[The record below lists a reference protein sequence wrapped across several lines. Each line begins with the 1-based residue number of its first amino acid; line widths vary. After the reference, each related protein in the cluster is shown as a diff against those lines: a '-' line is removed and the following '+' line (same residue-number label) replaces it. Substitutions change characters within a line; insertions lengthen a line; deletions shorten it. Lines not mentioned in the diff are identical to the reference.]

1 MTTNGSAAMAM
12 ANGATAMTVVS
23 SPARADLSIRFTQ
36 EEERIILETCCGGA
50 SKSEAHALISIA
62 EARGLNPILG
72 ECYFVKRWDSQSNS
86 NKWAVQ
92 ASIDSFRI
100 KAEQTGLYAGQDEPE
115 YEYDE
120 KGAVTLARVKVY
132 RKDWPRPAVGV
143 ARWSEYVQTTKNG
156 DPTKFWR
163 QMPHNQL
170 AKCAEALALRKA
182 FPAVL
187 SKLYTQEEMAQADNP
202 EPQMTGRATPAQ
214 LAPPAL
220 ITLDEAVFQ
229 RLCDQV
235 DEAENAPAL
244 NKVASASV
252 KAQKSGA
259 ITPAQLEKI
268 KVAVTKKRGLLGT
281 PPPPPPSAPDQDPHN
296 GDEIN
301 GMAEAFGDDVGD
313 K

>member
-1 MTTNGSAAMAM
+1 MTTNGTSMAVVTSAP
-12 ANGATAMTVVS
+12 V
-23 SPARADLSIRFTQ
+23 RADLSIRFT
-36 EEERIILETCCGGA
+36 EEQERIILETCCGGA
-50 SKSEAHALISIA
+50 SKSEANALLSIA

-72 ECYFVKRWDSQSNS
+72 ECYFVKRWDNQTNS

-115 YEYDE
+115 YEYDAH
-120 KGAVTLARVKVY
+120 GAVTLARVKVW

-202 EPQMTGRATPAQ
+202 EPQMTGRAAPAQ
-214 LAPPAL
+214 LSPAPKL
-220 ITLDEAVFQ
+220 VTLDEAVFQ
-229 RLCDQV
+229 KLCDQV
-235 DEAENAPAL
+235 DAAENAAAL
-244 NKVASASV
+244 NKAASASA
-252 KAQKSGA
+252 KAQKAGA
-259 ITPAQLEKI
+259 ITAAQLEKI
-268 KVAVTKKRGLLGT
+268 KTAVLRKRSDYPKDAPT
-281 PPPPPPSAPDQDPHN
+281 PPPSAPDQDPHN

-301 GMAEAFGDDVGD
+301 GMAESFGDDVGD